1 MGATS
6 REAGLAPALR
16 DASLPSRARCARSPV
31 PSDAGT
37 AYRPPVVEYGG
48 GISHGPAGQVGG
60 GGVGSVDPSGGGG
73 HVDVLA
79 SISHTFN
86 DLTHAILAQPP
97 EVLAVGIVL
106 VFLGLIV
113 LRRAF

>member
-1 MGATS
+1 
-6 REAGLAPALR
+6 
-16 DASLPSRARCARSPV
+16 
-31 PSDAGT
+31 
-37 AYRPPVVEYGG
+37 VVEYGG

-60 GGVGSVDPSGGGG
+60 GGVGSGAPPG

-79 SISHTFN
+79 SIGHTFN
-86 DLTHAILAQPP
+86 DVTHAILAQPP
-97 EVLAVGIVL
+97 EMLAIGIVL

>member
-16 DASLPSRARCARSPV
+16 NAPLPARARCARSPV

-60 GGVGSVDPSGGGG
+60 VGSVDPSGGGG
-73 HVDVLA
+73 HVDVFA

-86 DLTHAILAQPP
+86 DVTHAILAQPP

>member
-1 MGATS
+1 M
-6 REAGLAPALR
+6 
-16 DASLPSRARCARSPV
+16 
-31 PSDAGT
+31 
-37 AYRPPVVEYGG
+37 VEYGN

-60 GGVGSVDPSGGGG
+60 GGGAVAPGGSV
-73 HVDVLA
+73 HVDFFG
-79 SISHTFN
+79 SISHTIN
-86 DLTHAILAQPP
+86 DVTHTILAQPP